1 MHVKHLREVDTIGAD
16 WNPVGAATLERPQHH
31 ALPLAGRRCVA
42 ILLST
47 YNGESFLGAQLRS
60 YLSQTHDDWTL
71 HWRDD
76 GSTDASVQVVARF
89 AAEVGNGRCIFP
101 DEAGQRHATSSFL
114 ALLRA
119 ARGSNAAYFAFSD
132 QDDVWLPEKLAR
144 GVAALDRMSGAEP
157 ALYCAGRI
165 VVDAELRQQ
174 YVPGGLHR
182 PPGFP
187 AALTQNVAPGCT
199 MMLNRA
205 AADLVLYSQPPNTT
219 WHDWWCYIMVAAAG
233 GHVLVDRTATV
244 LHRQHGNNLV
254 GEPRCW
260 WRRGI
265 AALRRGPAPFMRLL
279 RQHVSM
285 LQAGPELLPE
295 STRQQLA
302 VIADALNGS
311 RVDRL
316 KALNLP
322 GLTRQTWLETVVFRA
337 WFLLG

>member
-1 MHVKHLREVDTIGAD
+1 MNLKHLRYADTIGAD
-16 WNPVGAATLERPQHH
+16 WNPGGPTTLTRAQPH
-31 ALPLAGRRCVA
+31 ALPLAARRSVA

-47 YNGESFLGAQLRS
+47 YNGESFLLAQLRS

-76 GSTDASVQVVARF
+76 GSTDASARMVRRF

-101 DEAGQRHATSSFL
+101 DEAGHRQATSSFL
-114 ALLRA
+114 KLLRA
-119 ARGSNAAYFAFSD
+119 ARRSNAAYFAFSD

-144 GVAALDRMSGAEP
+144 GVAALDRVSGAEP

-165 VVDAELRQQ
+165 VADAELRRQ
-174 YVPGGLHR
+174 YVPDGLHR

-187 AALTQNVAPGCT
+187 AALTQNIAPGCT

-205 AADLVLYSQPPNTT
+205 ATDLVLGSQPPNAT

-233 GHVLVDRTATV
+233 GHVLIDHTATV

-254 GEPRCW
+254 GEPRSW

-279 RQHVSM
+279 RQHVAM
-285 LQAGPELLPE
+285 LQARPELLPK
-295 STRQQLA
+295 STRRELA

-311 RVDRL
+311 CVDRL
-316 KALNLP
+316 KALTLP
-322 GLTRQTWLETVVFRA
+322 GLTRQTWLETMVFRA